1 MRKTHALAVAFAI
14 AAAFLAAKPEPSNA
28 GSRHGHRHHHR
39 HHHFHERYGGVD
51 FYVYQPRSFGEPV
64 FGWKAHVRWCRSR
77 HYGYVPARNVYV
89 DSWGRWRRCDS
100 PFD

>member
-14 AAAFLAAKPEPSNA
+14 AAAFLAAKPEPANA
-28 GSRHGHRHHHR
+28 GGRHGHR

-77 HYGYVPARNVYV
+77 HYGYIPARNVYV